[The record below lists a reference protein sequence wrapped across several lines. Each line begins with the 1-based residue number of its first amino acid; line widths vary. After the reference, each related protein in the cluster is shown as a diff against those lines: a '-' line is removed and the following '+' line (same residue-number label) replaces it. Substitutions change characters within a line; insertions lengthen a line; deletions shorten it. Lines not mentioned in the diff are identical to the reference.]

1 VKCDL
6 CDKEAT
12 VHELVKK
19 AGQKTEKHFC
29 EECARKQGIVVQPQ
43 QQISQLI
50 TQLIGSSKPGAAAAQ
65 LNPTVQVGAC
75 PTCGTTYA
83 QFRHSGL
90 LGCPACYH
98 VFEAQLGPLLQRAHE
113 GGTHHS
119 GKVPQLSAEASMPQA
134 PVAGPSP
141 SPQTPRPQPIAVP
154 VAKPSAPVYPSA
166 PSPQLVEAARVDK
179 IKRLKAQLNE
189 AVAAEQYEKAAT
201 IRDELAKLEPPPQ
214 GGPTVPARKQSPGGK
229 PTP

>member
-1 VKCDL
+1 M
-6 CDKEAT
+6 
-12 VHELVKK
+12 HELVKK

-50 TQLIGSSKPGAAAAQ
+50 TQLIGSSKPGAPAAQ
-65 LNPTVQVGAC
+65 LNPTIQVGAC

-90 LGCPACYH
+90 LGCPACYQ

-113 GGTHHS
+113 GGTHHA
-119 GKVPQLSAEASMPQA
+119 GKVPQLPPQPHVPQA
-134 PVAGPSP
+134 PVAGPLAS
-141 SPQTPRPQPIAVP
+141 PRPQPIATP
-154 VAKPSAPVYPSA
+154 VAKPATPPHPTA
-166 PSPQLVEAARVDK
+166 PSPQLVEAARADK

-201 IRDELAKLEPPPQ
+201 IRDELAKLDPPTN
-214 GGPTVPARKQSPGGK
+214 GGTPAPVRKQSPGGK